1 MIDRYWK
8 LKIYKD
14 GVCKSSFECKNNDVL
29 LNIAED
35 AKRKGLDTKLERCS
49 RIEDFIT
56 NLHRFIEKYRLKIR
70 EKDRCP
76 QVGRYDKRRGKRKL

>member
-1 MIDRYWK
+1 MIGKYWK
-8 LKIYKD
+8 LNIYKD
-14 GVCKSSFECKNNDVL
+14 GVLKSSFECKNDDIL

-56 NLHRFIEKYRLKIR
+56 KFRLFI
-70 EKDRCP
+70 KDK
-76 QVGRYDKRRGKRKL
+76 D